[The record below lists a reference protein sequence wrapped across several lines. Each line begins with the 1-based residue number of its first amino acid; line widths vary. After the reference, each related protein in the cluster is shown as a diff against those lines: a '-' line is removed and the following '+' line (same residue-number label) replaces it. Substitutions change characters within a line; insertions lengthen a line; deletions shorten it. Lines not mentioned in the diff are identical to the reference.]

1 MALAD
6 DIAEKKRALDAARPL
21 PHHVVARLAD
31 WFELETTIACAVVEG
46 DRLTRREVMLLFAKG
61 EPVLRNRP
69 IDDQRMILN
78 HRRALELMAR
88 LSFQSGGVVT
98 ERTIQAFH
106 SLLFNGVG
114 RTAGRYRDGPLK
126 DGSAGA
132 SPDPAKVRV
141 SMSAL
146 SGWLRRAEPSPD
158 TAFEAHHRM
167 MAVRPFDAGNATVAL
182 LLGNLILN
190 RAGYPPVVVRET
202 NRDAYFDT
210 MQRAWSVGDKT
221 PFRDVMMGLL
231 NQSLDVCLVGAA
243 GSLAGQ
249 VEEPE
254 PVSRP

>member
-6 DIAEKKRALDAARPL
+6 DIAEKKRALDGVRPMPL
-21 PHHVVARLAD
+21 NIVARIAD
-31 WFELETTIACAVVEG
+31 WFELETTVACAVVEG
-46 DRLTRREVMLLFAKG
+46 DRLTRREVMLLFVKG

-88 LSFQSGGVVT
+88 LSFQPGGAVT
-98 ERTIQAFH
+98 ERTVQAFH
-106 SLLFNGVG
+106 SLLFNGIG
-114 RTAGRYRDGPLK
+114 RMAGRYRDGPLK
-126 DGSAGA
+126 DVSAGA

-167 MAVRPFDAGNATVAL
+167 MAVRPFDDGNATVAL

-190 RAGYPPVVVRET
+190 RAGFPPVVVRESD
-202 NRDAYFDT
+202 RDAYFDT

-243 GSLAGQ
+243 GSLARPA
-249 VEEPE
+249 EEPE
-254 PVSRP
+254 LFSRP

>member
-21 PHHVVARLAD
+21 PLAVVARLAD
-31 WFELETTIACAVVEG
+31 WFELETTVACAVVEG
-46 DRLTRREVMLLFAKG
+46 DRLTRKEVVLLLTKG

-78 HRRALELMAR
+78 HRRALELLAR

-106 SLLFNGVG
+106 SLLFSGIG
-114 RTAGRYRDGPLK
+114 RSAGRYRDGPLK
-126 DGSAGA
+126 DGGTGT

-158 TAFEAHHRM
+158 TAFEAHHRL
-167 MAVRPFDAGNATVAL
+167 MAVRPFDDGNATVAL
-182 LLGNLILN
+182 LLCNLILN
-190 RAGYPPVVVRET
+190 RAGYPPVVVREAD
-202 NRDAYFDT
+202 RDAYFET

-243 GSLAGQ
+243 GSLAGAT
-249 VEEPE
+249 EEP
-254 PVSRP
+254 